1 MTGLLSPGIETLLS
15 LLGVWI
21 AGSVFAI
28 LSNNTIDRIPRHQS
42 LVSPKPYCRSCAAA
56 LSWQDLIPVWSY
68 LRHHGQCP
76 YCGAI
81 WPKRQ
86 IITEILEIAWVAVF
100 ILRFGWSYPAFI
112 TMLFGVGLIVIIMIE
127 LESRILPD
135 TMLVN
140 MGALGMIYVLAF
152 SQPEFPHA
160 LASLIVGALVLV
172 IYNLL
177 RSLLPGEQR
186 ADMSEIK
193 FAAVMGLFL
202 GLPKLLL
209 AILLAWFFGSVL
221 GILGIYK
228 LQKPSQQF
236 LPRFPALL
244 SSAGLVVIL
253 FGDDILN
260 LYYHLIR

>member
-28 LSNNTIDRIPRHQS
+28 LSNNSIDRIPRHQS
-42 LVSPKPYCRSCAAA
+42 LVSPKPYCRSCATA

-68 LRHHGQCP
+68 LRHHGKCP
-76 YCGAI
+76 YCGAQ

-100 ILRFGWSYPAFI
+100 ILRYGWSYPAFI
-112 TMLFGVGLIVIIMIE
+112 TMLFGVGLIVIIIIE
-127 LESRILPD
+127 LESRVLPD
-135 TMLVN
+135 NLLLG
-140 MGALGMIYVLAF
+140 MGALGMIYVLAY
-152 SQPEFPHA
+152 SQPEFPYA
-160 LASLIVGALVLV
+160 LASLVVGALVLIV
-172 IYNLL
+172 YNLL

-186 ADMSEIK
+186 ADFSEIK
-193 FAAVMGLFL
+193 FAAVLGLFL

-209 AILLAWFFGSVL
+209 AILLAWFIGS
-221 GILGIYK
+221 ILGIFGVYK
-228 LQKPSQQF
+228 LQKSSQQF

-244 SSAGLVVIL
+244 STAGLVVIL
-253 FGDDILN
+253 FGNDILN
-260 LYYHLIR
+260 LYYRFIH